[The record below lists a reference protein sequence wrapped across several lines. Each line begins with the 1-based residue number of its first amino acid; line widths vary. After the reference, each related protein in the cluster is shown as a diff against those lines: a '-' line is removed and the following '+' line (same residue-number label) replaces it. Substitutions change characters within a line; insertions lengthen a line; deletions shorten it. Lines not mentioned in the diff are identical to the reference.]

1 MAEEF
6 ENGHLINVQKRF
18 SRDRIRFGL
27 VENRVLHHNA
37 AIFIFYSKNV
47 LP

>member
-18 SRDRIRFGL
+18 SRDRI
-27 VENRVLHHNA
+27 
-37 AIFIFYSKNV
+37 KNGIV
-47 LP
+47 AK